1 MPCADAARRS
11 HHLFDRSVSFGSAIG
26 MNWACRVPRMRR
38 VKMIHL
44 IQGNDRHLYPR
55 EIASMHRL
63 RAKVF
68 HERMKWPVDVAD
80 GQECDA
86 FDDLDPLYV
95 LVVGPTG
102 TVEGS
107 ARLLPTTGP
116 TMLSNVFGDLVEQG
130 QQIRSPTIWESSRF
144 SVQQE
149 DLSRRTDKL
158 INRTTA
164 ELLCGIV
171 EVGIRS
177 GLEFI
182 VSVVDVSVE
191 LLLRQAGRPCDR
203 LGKPRRIG
211 KSLAIAGLFEMSEDL
226 LAGFRRAG

>member
-1 MPCADAARRS
+1 
-11 HHLFDRSVSFGSAIG
+11 
-26 MNWACRVPRMRR
+26 
-38 VKMIHL
+38 MILL
-44 IQGNDRHLYPR
+44 IQGSDRHLYPC

-68 HERMKWPVDVAD
+68 HERMKWPVEVVD
-80 GQECDA
+80 GQEFDA
-86 FDDLDPLYV
+86 FDNLNPLYI
-95 LVVGPTG
+95 LVVGPNG
-102 TVEGS
+102 TVDGS

-116 TMLSNVFGDLVEQG
+116 TMLSDVFPDLVGPG

-144 SVQQE
+144 SVHQE
-149 DLSRRTDKL
+149 DLSRRPDKL
-158 INRTTA
+158 INRATA

-191 LLLRQAGRPCDR
+191 RLLRQAGCPCDR
-203 LGKPRRIG
+203 VGKPRRIG
-211 KSLAIAGLFEMSEDL
+211 DALAVAGLFEMSDEL
-226 LAGFRRAG
+226 LAGIHRASGITGSVLDNPSSSRFPLVA